1 VLNKVVLNVAKPNL
15 VVRQLIDRDTWT
27 YTYLLVDPESLQ
39 GVLIDPVQEQLE
51 RDLSLI
57 KELGVELLYVLE
69 THVHADH
76 VTAAGQI
83 RQQTG
88 AKIVYSEAAEI
99 KAIDVAIKDAE
110 KISFGAYT
118 IIALTTPGHT
128 NGCVSYVVDGMLFSG
143 DSLLI
148 HGCGRTD
155 FQQGSAEQLYDSIT
169 QKLFAL
175 PDEMLVYPGHDYTG
189 RTSSTIAEEKR
200 WNRRLGGGKSKQE
213 FVKIMHNLNLDLPK
227 KINEAVPANMDT
239 GISFDPKRYLAEEFS
254 MFDLH
259 RVWQVIA
266 EDEQIVDVRSAA
278 EFDAGHVPGAKNIAF
293 GDEGAHINDLKSYK
307 TVYLY
312 CRSGRRAQTVFT
324 NLSIMGLN
332 NLVCVGHS
340 GLPEWIRADYPVE

>member
-1 VLNKVVLNVAKPNL
+1 MALNIAKPSL
-15 VVRQLIDRDTWT
+15 VLRQLIDRDTWT
-27 YTYLLVDPESLQ
+27 YTYLLLDPVSLQ

-76 VTAAGQI
+76 ITAAGQI
-83 RQQTG
+83 RQKTG

-99 KAIDVAIKDAE
+99 KAINIAIKDAE
-110 KISFGAYT
+110 TLTFGHYT
-118 IIALTTPGHT
+118 MMALATPGHT
-128 NGCVSYVVDGMLFSG
+128 NGCVSYLVDNMLFSG

-169 QKLFAL
+169 QKLFTL
-175 PDEMLVYPGHDYTG
+175 PGETLVYPGHDYSG

-200 WNRRLGGGKSKQE
+200 WNHRLGGGKSKQA
-213 FVKIMHNLNLDLPK
+213 FIQIMNNLNLDLPK
-227 KINEAVPANMDT
+227 KINEAVPANLET
-239 GISFDPKRYLAEEFS
+239 GISFNPKRYLHEEFS
-254 MFDLH
+254 MLDLH
-259 RVWQVIA
+259 NAWKKCHG
-266 EDEQIVDVRSAA
+266 DDLIVDTRSAT
-278 EFDAGHVPGAKNIAF
+278 EFASGHVPGAKNIAF
-293 GDEGAHINDLKSYK
+293 GDEGMHAEELKRHK

-312 CRSGRRAQTVFT
+312 CRSGRRAQTAFT

-340 GLPEWIRADYPVE
+340 GMPEWINAGYPGE

>member
-1 VLNKVVLNVAKPNL
+1 MVLNVARPNL
-15 VVRQLIDRDTWT
+15 LVRQLMDRDTWT

-83 RQQTG
+83 RQKTG
-88 AKIVYSEAAEI
+88 AKIVYSEAAEV
-99 KAIDVAIKDAE
+99 KAIDVAIKDADT
-110 KISFGAYT
+110 IQFGSYT
-118 IIALTTPGHT
+118 ITALTTPGHT
-128 NGCVSYVVDGMLFSG
+128 SGCVSYVVDGMLFSG

-155 FQQGSAEQLYDSIT
+155 FQQGSAEVLYDSIT
-169 QKLFAL
+169 RKLFSL
-175 PDEMLVYPGHDYTG
+175 PDETLVYPGHDYSG

-213 FVKIMHNLNLDLPK
+213 FMEIMQNLNLDLPK
-227 KINEAVPANMDT
+227 KINEAVPANLET

-259 RVWQVIA
+259 QAWQKLA
-266 EDEQIVDVRSAA
+266 ADEIVVDVRSRA
-278 EFDAGHVPGAKNIAF
+278 EFATGHVPGARNIAF
-293 GDEGAHINDLKSYK
+293 GDEGDCVDELKSYK

-332 NLVCVGHS
+332 NLICVGHS
-340 GLPEWIRADYPVE
+340 GMPEWISADYSVE

>member
-1 VLNKVVLNVAKPNL
+1 MVLNVAKPSL
-15 VVRQLIDRDTWT
+15 LLRQLIDRDTWT
-27 YTYLLVDPESLQ
+27 YTYLLVDPVSLQ
-39 GVLIDPVQEQLE
+39 GVLIDPVQEQLD

-76 VTAAGQI
+76 VTSAGQI
-83 RQQTG
+83 RQKTG
-88 AKIVYSEAAEI
+88 AKIVYSEAAEV

-110 KISFGAYT
+110 TLQFGAYT
-118 IIALTTPGHT
+118 MTALATPGHT
-128 NGCVSYVVDGMLFSG
+128 NGCVSYVVDSMLFSG

-155 FQQGSAEQLYDSIT
+155 FQQGSAELLYDSIT
-169 QKLFAL
+169 EKLFSL
-175 PDEMLVYPGHDYTG
+175 PDETLVYPGHDYSG

-213 FVKIMHNLNLDLPK
+213 FVQIMHNLNLDLPK
-227 KINEAVPANMDT
+227 KINEAVPANMET

-254 MFDLH
+254 MRDLH
-259 RVWQVIA
+259 QAWQALA
-266 EDEQIVDVRSAA
+266 EDELIVDVRSTA
-278 EFDAGHVPGAKNIAF
+278 EFEMGHVPGARNIAF
-293 GDEGAHINDLKSYK
+293 GDEGEYADELKSYK

-324 NLSIMGLN
+324 HLSIMGLN

-340 GLPEWIRADYPVE
+340 GMPEWISATYPVD

>member
-1 VLNKVVLNVAKPNL
+1 MVLKVAKPSL
-15 VVRQLIDRDTWT
+15 IVRQLMDRDTWT
-27 YTYLLVDPESLQ
+27 YTYLLVDPGTLQ

-83 RQQTG
+83 RQKTG
-88 AKIVYSEAAEI
+88 AKIVYSEAAEV
-99 KAIDVAIKDAE
+99 KAIDVAINDGDTLQ
-110 KISFGAYT
+110 FGAYT
-118 IIALTTPGHT
+118 ISALTTPGHT
-128 NGCVSYVVDGMLFSG
+128 NGCVSYVVDSMLFSG

-155 FQQGSAEQLYDSIT
+155 FQQGSAEQLYDSIF
-169 QKLFAL
+169 QKLFSL
-175 PDEMLVYPGHDYTG
+175 PDETIVYPGHDYAG

-213 FVKIMHNLNLDLPK
+213 FIQIMHNLNLDLPK
-227 KINEAVPANMDT
+227 KINEAVPANMEI
-239 GISFDPKRYLAEEFS
+239 GISFDPKRYLHEEFS

-259 RVWQVIA
+259 QAWQA
-266 EDEQIVDVRSAA
+266 HASDELIVDTRSAV
-278 EFDAGHVPGAKNIAF
+278 EFATGHVPGARNIAF
-293 GDEGAHINDLKSYK
+293 GDEGEYADELKSYK

-332 NLVCVGHS
+332 NIICVGHS
-340 GLPEWIRADYPVE
+340 GMPEWISAAYPVE

>member
-1 VLNKVVLNVAKPNL
+1 MVLNVTKPNL
-15 VVRQLIDRDTWT
+15 VLRQLIDRDTWT
-27 YTYLLVDPESLQ
+27 YTYLLVDPVSLQ
-39 GVLIDPVQEQLE
+39 GVLIDPVQEQLG

-83 RQQTG
+83 RQKTG
-88 AKIVYSEAAEI
+88 AKIVYSEAAGV
-99 KAIDVAIKDAE
+99 KAIDVAIKDRE
-110 KISFGAYT
+110 TLTFGAYEIT
-118 IIALTTPGHT
+118 ALATPGHT

-169 QKLFAL
+169 QKLFSL
-175 PDEMLVYPGHDYTG
+175 PDETLVYPGHDYTG

-200 WNRRLGGGKSKQE
+200 WNRRLGGGKSKQA
-213 FVKIMHNLNLDLPK
+213 FVQIMNNLNLDLPK
-227 KINEAVPANMDT
+227 KINEAVPANLET
-239 GISFDPKRYLAEEFS
+239 GISFDPKRYLHEEFS
-254 MFDLH
+254 MCDLH
-259 RVWQVIA
+259 TAWKTHGS
-266 EDEQIVDVRSAA
+266 DELIVDTRSAT
-278 EFDAGHVPGAKNIAF
+278 EFSSGHVPGAKNIAF
-293 GDEGAHINDLKSYK
+293 GDEGEHVEALKSYK
-307 TVYLY
+307 RVYLY

-340 GLPEWIRADYPVE
+340 GMPDWVSAGYPVE

>member
-1 VLNKVVLNVAKPNL
+1 MVLKVAKPNL
-15 VVRQLIDRDTWT
+15 VVRQLMDRDTWT
-27 YTYLLVDPESLQ
+27 YTYLLVDSETLQ

-83 RQQTG
+83 RQKTG
-88 AKIVYSEAAEI
+88 AKIVYSEAAEV

-110 KISFGAYT
+110 TLKFGAYT
-118 IIALTTPGHT
+118 ITALATPGHT

-169 QKLFAL
+169 QKLFSL
-175 PDEMLVYPGHDYTG
+175 PDETLVYPGHDYTG

-213 FVKIMHNLNLDLPK
+213 FVEIMHNLNLDLPK
-227 KINEAVPANMDT
+227 KINEAVPANMEI
-239 GISFDPKRYLAEEFS
+239 GISFDPKRYLHEEFS
-254 MFDLH
+254 MLDLH
-259 RVWQVIA
+259 KAWQA
-266 EDEQIVDVRSAA
+266 HASDELIVDTRSATEYA
-278 EFDAGHVPGAKNIAF
+278 LGHVPGAKNIAF
-293 GDEGAHINDLKSYK
+293 GDEGSYADDLKTYK
-307 TVYLY
+307 RVYLY

-332 NLVCVGHS
+332 NLICVGHS
-340 GLPEWIRADYPVE
+340 GMPEWESAAYPVE